1 MGLQVRS
8 VDARF
13 FNSTVL
19 TIAVIPLLQICYFID
34 RLSHNM
40 LLTKSPFPSKHRYLP

>member
-13 FNSTVL
+13 FISTVL
-19 TIAVIPLLQICYFID
+19 TIAVIPLL
-34 RLSHNM
+34 
-40 LLTKSPFPSKHRYLP
+40 PEG